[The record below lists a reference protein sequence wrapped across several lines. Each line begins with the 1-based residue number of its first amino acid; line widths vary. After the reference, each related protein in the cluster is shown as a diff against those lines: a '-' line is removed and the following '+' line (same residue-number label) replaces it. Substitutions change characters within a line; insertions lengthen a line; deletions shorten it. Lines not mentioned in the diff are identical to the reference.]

1 MQNSVRKIFPLAT
14 AFLLA
19 LCSASTAGD
28 NAGVVVSMDG
38 DTEISEVGAG
48 ATVEVALSAAGMVG
62 VKQFDVTLT
71 VSPADAFDLS
81 SATFAQNP
89 AFTISPGVE
98 FPADGQVK
106 SGAASFGAAVNGD
119 AALGTFTLT
128 TSADFSSDTE
138 ATITVTGVSLGPSS
152 TDRDVFDADDLGLSI
167 TINPPPPPAPPVVE
181 PILEAVT
188 VTDASLDYSAVG
200 EGDVLD
206 GSDGELLISAELSDS
221 EGNLGTGA
229 EVEWLIINN
238 GSESVYLLDE
248 SLDGGSLELEAGT
261 EVSLPYTV
269 EEDGLI
275 SAVFDAEADRSGGT
289 TSLSVSISA
298 SIDNSEGVTRDL
310 SVDFSA
316 TWDVPVAAELASFTS
331 QVTVDQGVLLQW
343 GVASQSNN
351 LGWEVFRSTDGRVF
365 TKVSDLVLGDGNSD
379 EFKSY
384 DFIDSDLPQV
394 DVLYYYLNQ
403 IDLDGTTSRSQIV
416 EILLSPTAVA
426 ELALP
431 SVNSLQQNFPN
442 PFNPETMI
450 SFDLSGDQVVNLTIY
465 DMTGQVVRK
474 LVDAQPM
481 TVGSYKQMWDGRND
495 SGAKVGSGIYF
506 YQLRAGDFIAK
517 KKMTLLQ

>member
-1 MQNSVRKIFPLAT
+1 MQNSVRKILSLAT

-28 NAGVVVSMDG
+28 NAGVVISMDG

-221 EGNLGTGA
+221 EGNLGTGV

>member
-28 NAGVVVSMDG
+28 NAGVVISMDG

-310 SVDFSA
+310 SVDFST

-465 DMTGQVVRK
+465 DMAGQVVRK

>member
-28 NAGVVVSMDG
+28 NAGVVISMDG

-343 GVASQSNN
+343 VLLRSRIIWAGRFFAALMDASLPKSVTWS
-351 LGWEVFRSTDGRVF
+351 LAMVTVTSLSRTISSTL
-365 TKVSDLVLGDGNSD
+365 TYH
-379 EFKSY
+379 KSTCC
-384 DFIDSDLPQV
+384 I
-394 DVLYYYLNQ
+394 
-403 IDLDGTTSRSQIV
+403 
-416 EILLSPTAVA
+416 
-426 ELALP
+426 
-431 SVNSLQQNFPN
+431 
-442 PFNPETMI
+442 
-450 SFDLSGDQVVNLTIY
+450 TI
-465 DMTGQVVRK
+465 
-474 LVDAQPM
+474 
-481 TVGSYKQMWDGRND
+481 
-495 SGAKVGSGIYF
+495 
-506 YQLRAGDFIAK
+506 
-517 KKMTLLQ
+517 